1 VFWSEAGSR
10 FVSRFSFASFAGFVF
25 CFVSFLLLLNF
36 LFRVGR
42 VEVFC
47 GSFQEQSHILEIF
60 TGSCFTSSR
69 IVFDYQSYSD
79 RGSSCVFFFFR
90 VETDPVTIVL
100 HFTVG
105 RTTGAFISEGPNS
118 AEQGQEEIRFLPHY
132 RYLCQVRT
140 VHAPLSVC
148 ACVGNWVFW
157 TLLGLSCVEV
167 RSKAKGAWGWRRW
180 RPCSSSSF
188 SRSLAVSSG
197 SVRSGASSQNSNR
210 VKIAKSCHA
219 ALNPTYFC
227 CSPSLASRFSLRMIL
242 EYLFST
248 CLMSVPTSAI
258 QFALY
263 CPVKKTHLT
272 RFWKSATMTRDA
284 LMLDSEITEY
294 EQHLVY

>member
-25 CFVSFLLLLNF
+25 LFCFLFFILIF

-47 GSFQEQSHILEIF
+47 GSFQGQSHILEIF
-60 TGSCFTSSR
+60 TGSCFTSLR
-69 IVFDYQSYSD
+69 FVFDYPSYCD
-79 RGSSCVFFFFR
+79 RASSCVFFFFR
-90 VETDPVTIVL
+90 VETDLVTIVL

-105 RTTGAFISEGPNS
+105 RTAGAFISEGPNS
-118 AEQGQEEIRFLPHY
+118 AEQGQEEIRFLPRY
-132 RYLCQVRT
+132 LYLCQVRT

-167 RSKAKGAWGWRRW
+167 RSKAKGAWGW

-263 CPVKKTHLT
+263 CPVKKTPLT

-284 LMLDSEITEY
+284 LMLDCEITEY